1 MTTVRAD
8 DVTSAHRLCVKP
20 DQVGVAHEHKKI
32 RGSGGLFEKEGDELF
47 LSVRARKFLRTEI

>member
-20 DQVGVAHEHKKI
+20 DQVGVAHEHQ
-32 RGSGGLFEKEGDELF
+32 RCVGRGGLFEKGREELV
-47 LSVRARKFLRTEI
+47 LSFRARKFLRTGI